1 MKNPFIESLRK
12 ALGEVINWD
21 AVADKPTGDISY
33 MEKVID
39 NIDFEAIQKNAQSNM
54 NNSSN
59 KSQKK
64 MEHRKHSSEY
74 LDGLIDSVYQNWK
87 VIGES
92 YHDDNSYDY
101 NHHQVVKIWL
111 VITLKNGYKF
121 GDSMTGSIYQKYHM
135 MNNLYYELK
144 RKLMYTFDYIQ
155 YMMLHKGIFFI
166 SNSEFTK
173 LREIKKTH
181 DISIEIGEIFE

>member
-59 KSQKK
+59 KS
-64 MEHRKHSSEY
+64 
-74 LDGLIDSVYQNWK
+74 
-87 VIGES
+87 
-92 YHDDNSYDY
+92 
-101 NHHQVVKIWL
+101 
-111 VITLKNGYKF
+111 
-121 GDSMTGSIYQKYHM
+121 
-135 MNNLYYELK
+135 
-144 RKLMYTFDYIQ
+144 
-155 YMMLHKGIFFI
+155 
-166 SNSEFTK
+166 
-173 LREIKKTH
+173 
-181 DISIEIGEIFE
+181 